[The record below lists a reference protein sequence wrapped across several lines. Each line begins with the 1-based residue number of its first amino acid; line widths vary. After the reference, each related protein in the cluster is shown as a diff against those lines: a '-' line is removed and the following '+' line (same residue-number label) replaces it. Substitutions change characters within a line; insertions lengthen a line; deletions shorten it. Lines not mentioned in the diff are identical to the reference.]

1 MISAG
6 AVDYEFKV
14 LVSADPP
21 SLGRRMFFVRRRQCA
36 VRGRFL
42 KHRQARW
49 YTTTAELDF
58 LVLVLFLGVG
68 VGLSTGFWVGS
79 FVFEMGAHWCEGVEF
94 HRRCFRLR
102 FSFSRKCHI
111 FCLGFGLGASEL
123 ACTCSYSYLVSV
135 LPVDRGGEV

>member
-1 MISAG
+1 M
-6 AVDYEFKV
+6 
-14 LVSADPP
+14 L
-21 SLGRRMFFVRRRQCA
+21 
-36 VRGRFL
+36 
-42 KHRQARW
+42 
-49 YTTTAELDF
+49 
-58 LVLVLFLGVG
+58 LGVG

-123 ACTCSYSYLVSV
+123 ACTCTYSYLVSV
-135 LPVDRGGEV
+135 LPVDRGGGGVMIIMHGRGRMGIYPRILQCRDGARRVLAEQTDIASTKQSESP